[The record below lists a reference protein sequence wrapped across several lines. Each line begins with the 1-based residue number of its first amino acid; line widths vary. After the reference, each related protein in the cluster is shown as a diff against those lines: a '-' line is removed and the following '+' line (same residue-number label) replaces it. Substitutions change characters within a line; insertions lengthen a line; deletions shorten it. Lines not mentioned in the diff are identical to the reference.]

1 MDTEEEEPHH
11 VPNVDSSVQLEDTP
25 VSTATVSELENRNS
39 ESNFELESVSVLD
52 EAGVSTEVSA
62 EKEEEGEGKGVVGEA
77 GAGEKGGED
86 LIVGEEKCEML
97 GGGVEVNDSSSGV
110 GNKEGDG
117 GEDGYMAGGKADVVE
132 DAAGVVVMCKMED
145 ASEIA
150 NEILSAGG
158 IEVSVAEHGAVEA
171 GNLVEQ
177 KVADDVL
184 ERVDIPE
191 EKQVADMA
199 EERGIADAAEV
210 DGATE
215 GVLAKEEETS
225 VAVKVGDSTEQT
237 VVKEET
243 GIMDER
249 EVADVS
255 VKSEMMVE
263 KEGEQSGVMEE
274 TGVDDMTEKTEFV
287 EEPVVE
293 GEMGTDMVEESGV
306 LEEKS
311 VLNVTEQTE
320 DLEYVHAAGEIGN
333 DMAEP
338 AEDSVME
345 EESEKEEDT
354 ELGNEVEGVEKEEE
368 RAAEMGD
375 TVEAMEAADDTE
387 MPDTTEELEMEAAEE
402 TEEVAEETE
411 DTEEDSKASGGK
423 RKRGK
428 KLSTK
433 VPARAPSR
441 KKVEEDVCFI
451 CFDGGNLVLCDRRGC
466 PKAYHSACVGRD
478 EAFFQSKGKWNCGE
492 KFAVCYMELAGVG
505 FSEGTGSSIF
515 SFARHTVKVLH
526 APQIGLM
533 ALERTIE
540 DALGRISH
548 LLSHNL
554 LSENS
559 WHLCSNCKK
568 NAHYMCFTCTFSLCK
583 GCIKEAV
590 ILCIRGNKGFCE
602 SCMNLVMLIEK
613 EQQMHWECATP
624 ASEGGGG
631 GGVGYF
637 AAYIFNKAQIDF
649 DDRGSWEYLFKD
661 YWIDLKSRLS
671 ITADELAQA
680 KNPWK
685 GAAKQES
692 PIELHG
698 FNDAGGSGSDSSSG
712 NVEVTVSKRRK
723 TRSQSKARAR
733 EGDSPSTMAAS
744 AEGASADENAEWASK
759 ELLEVV
765 MNMRNGDKSV
775 LSRMELSQ
783 LILDY
788 IQKYKLR
795 DRRNKSY
802 VICDMR
808 LKNLFGKP
816 RVGHIEMLNL
826 LDPHIFF
833 TKEDSQTDDL
843 QGSVVDAEA
852 NQLEADW
859 NSDALTKTGKDK
871 KRKTRKKGDA
881 RGLQSN
887 VDDYAAIDMHNISLI
902 YLRRNLVE
910 ELLEDTETFHDKVVD
925 SFVRIRISG
934 AGQKQDLYRL
944 VQVVGTSKV
953 AEPYRVGKRTTDF
966 LLDILNLNKTEAIS
980 IDIISN
986 QEFTEDECKRLRQS
1000 IKCGLINR
1008 LTVGDIQEKAMT
1020 IQAVRVKDWVESE
1033 ITRLSHLRDRASD
1046 LGRRKEYPLLIISD
1060 SALLFSSIIVGCIS
1074 IKCVEKLQI
1083 LKTPEE
1089 LQRRLEEIPEIHV
1102 DPNMDP
1108 SYESEEEDEDDKK
1121 KDNYMRPRGSSF
1133 NRRGREPISPRKG
1146 GYSSTDSW
1154 SGGRNYSSMNRE
1166 LSRNLSGKGF
1176 TSKGDDSIGASEMGN
1191 ENLWNLGRERETQQP
1206 NSWSKP
1212 KMALSSEI
1220 GTRNTHSVVIQEPSL
1235 KVASEISP
1243 APPSVGVTTSV
1254 QVNET
1259 EKMWHYQDPSGKVQ
1273 GPFSIVQLRKW
1284 SNTGYFPA
1292 DLKIWKTNE
1301 TQDDSIL
1308 LTNALAGKFQKDP
1321 PVVDNSLPKAQM
1333 ALYGNSLGAS
1343 LKQGIESQVGERSRL
1358 DQHRVAWSPQRVLAS
1373 PGQTDISSSAV
1384 RPASSSLEI
1393 PKHSRDTWGSDTNL
1407 PSPTPNQNPTG
1418 GNKGQAFESKWSPTP
1433 GQSSGPLPVANP
1445 FRGGAVG
1452 LQPPTVVS
1460 ESGSPAAPVVH
1471 SHPMVSN
1478 ESHRRQVNV
1487 QASVNL
1493 GPDLKNAG
1501 VSIQNLVQ
1509 SLSSNNPPAETHGP
1523 GSVSVSRQEAVSV
1536 PSMPATGTQRWTNAS
1551 TQKLE
1556 PNPSLAMPAQPAAY
1570 SHWNDASQAG
1580 QFPGVFQTPGQPN
1593 MVPSE
1598 SWRPAVPV
1606 QSNVQLP
1613 VPPNLP
1619 WGMTVPD
1626 NLGST
1631 ALRPAPGNQNPGW
1644 GPIPGNQNMGWG
1656 APVPANT
1663 NMNWGP
1669 SSQGS
1674 ASVNL
1679 NQNWA
1684 PPGQRQV
1691 PGNANPGWSAP
1702 GNTIQGWTPP
1712 GQGPTGWVAPG
1723 QGAAPGNANPGY
1735 PTPSRNSSMWGGGGA
1750 GAGAGAEPNHNG
1762 DKFSDQR
1769 DRSSQGNESGFG
1781 GAKPWN
1787 RQSSFGSGGGG
1798 SSRPPFKGQRIIKI
1812 LQLIINLINQLSKP
1826 KTALSSEI
1834 GTRNTH
1840 SVVIQEPS
1848 LKVALEISP
1857 APPSIG
1863 VTTSVQV
1870 NETEKMWHYQ
1880 DPSGKVQGPFSM
1892 VQLRKWSNTGC
1903 FPADLK
1909 IWRTNETQDDSIL
1922 LTNALAG
1929 KFQKDPPVVDNSLPK
1944 AQMALYGNSLGASLK
1959 QGIESQVGE
1968 RSRLDQHRVAW
1979 SPQRVLASPGQTD
1992 ISSSAVRPASSSLE
2006 IPKHSR
2012 DTWGSDTNLPS
2023 PTPNQNPTGGNKGQA
2038 FESKWS
2044 PTPGQS
2050 SGPLPVA
2057 NPFRGGAVGLQ
2068 PPTVVSESGSPAAPV
2083 VHSHPMVSNESHRR
2097 QVNIQ
2102 ASVNLGADLKNA
2114 GVSIQI
2120 LVQSLSSNNPP
2131 AETHGPGSVSVSR
2144 QEAVSVPSM
2153 PATGTQRWTNA
2164 STQKLEPNPS
2174 LAMPAQPAAYSHWN
2188 EASQAGQFPGVFQT
2202 PGQPNMVPSES
2213 WRPAVPVQS
2222 NVQLPAP
2229 PNLPWG
2235 MTVPDNL
2242 GATALRQ
2249 APGNQNPGWGPIPG
2263 NQNMGLGA
2271 PVPANT
2277 NMNWGPSSQGSAS
2290 VNPNQNWAPPGQR
2303 QVPGNANPGWSAPG
2317 NTIQGWTPPGQGPTG
2332 WVAPGQG
2339 AAPGNANPGY
2349 PTPSR
2354 NSSMWGGAGAG
2365 AEPNHNGDKFS
2376 DQRDRSSQGNESGFG
2391 GAKPWN
2397 RQS

>member
-62 EKEEEGEGKGVVGEA
+62 EKEESEGKGVVGEA
-77 GAGEKGGED
+77 AAGEKGGED
-86 LIVGEEKCEML
+86 LIGGEKKCEML
-97 GGGVEVNDSSSGV
+97 GGGVEVNASSSGV

-132 DAAGVVVMCKMED
+132 DAAGLVVMCKMED
-145 ASEIA
+145 ASDMA

-158 IEVSVAEHGAVEA
+158 IEVSVAEHGAVELADEA

-184 ERVDIPE
+184 ERVDVPE
-191 EKQVADMA
+191 EKQVADVA

-215 GVLAKEEETS
+215 SVLAKEEETS
-225 VAVKVGDSTEQT
+225 VAVEVGDSIEQT
-237 VVKEET
+237 
-243 GIMDER
+243 
-249 EVADVS
+249 VS

-320 DLEYVHAAGEIGN
+320 DLEYVHAAREIGN
-333 DMAEP
+333 EMAEP

-354 ELGNEVEGVEKEEE
+354 ELGNDVEGVEQEEE
-368 RAAEMGD
+368 RAAEVGD

-387 MPDTTEELEMEAAEE
+387 MPDTTEELELEAAEE
-402 TEEVAEETE
+402 TEEAAEETE
-411 DTEEDSKASGGK
+411 DTEEIEEDSKASGGK

-428 KLSTK
+428 KLSSK

-478 EAFFQSKGKWNCGE
+478 EAFFQSKGKWNC
-492 KFAVCYMELAGVG
+492 VELAGVG

-515 SFARHTVKVLH
+515 SFAQHTVKVLH

-533 ALERTIE
+533 ALERTFE
-540 DALGRISH
+540 SLHVLGSWKNSIKVSKAE
-548 LLSHNL
+548 LS
-554 LSENS
+554 SDF
-559 WHLCSNCKK
+559 SNHIC
-568 NAHYMCFTCTFSLCK
+568 NTTRQEFERL

-613 EQQMHWECATP
+613 EQQ
-624 ASEGGGG
+624 
-631 GGVGYF
+631 
-637 AAYIFNKAQIDF
+637 AQIDF

-671 ITADELAQA
+671 ITSDELAQA

-698 FNDAGGSGSDSSSG
+698 FNDAGGSDSDSSSG

-733 EGDSPSTMAAS
+733 EGDSPSTMATS
-744 AEGASADENAEWASK
+744 AEGASADESAEWASK

-1046 LGRRKEYPLLIISD
+1046 LGRRKEYPLLIISV
-1060 SALLFSSIIVGCIS
+1060 SALLFSSIAVGCVRKVEIALLNLRNLQYFQLS
-1074 IKCVEKLQI
+1074 KFQDSVEECVEKLQI

-1121 KDNYMRPRGSSF
+1121 QDNYMRPRGSSF

-1154 SGGRNYSSMNRE
+1154 SGGRNYPSMNRE

-1176 TSKGDDSIGASEMGN
+1176 TSKGDDSIGASETGN
-1191 ENLWNLGRERETQQP
+1191 ENLWNLGREREAQQP

-1212 KMALSSEI
+1212 KTALSSEI
-1220 GTRNTHSVVIQEPSL
+1220 GTRNTQSVVIQEPSL

-1243 APPSVGVTTSV
+1243 APPSTGVTTSV

-1292 DLKIWKTNE
+1292 DLKIWKINE

-1321 PVVDNSLPKAQM
+1321 PVVDDSLPKAQM

-1373 PGQTDISSSAV
+1373 PGQTDISSSTV
-1384 RPASSSLEI
+1384 RPPPSSLEI
-1393 PKHSRDTWGSDTNL
+1393 PKHSRDTWGSNTNL
-1407 PSPTPNQNPTG
+1407 PSPTPNQNPIG

-1460 ESGSPAAPVVH
+1460 ESGSPAAPIVH
-1471 SHPMVSN
+1471 SHTMLSS

-1493 GPDLKNAG
+1493 GADLKNAG

-1613 VPPNLP
+1613 APPNLP

-1626 NLGST
+1626 NQGAT
-1631 ALRPAPGNQNPGW
+1631 ALRQAPGNQNPGW

-1656 APVPANT
+1656 ALVPANT

-1674 ASVNL
+1674 ASVNP

-1691 PGNANPGWSAP
+1691 PGNVNPGWSAP

-1735 PTPSRNSSMWGGGGA
+1735 PTPSRNSSMWG
-1750 GAGAGAEPNHNG
+1750 GAGAEPNHNG

-1798 SSRPPFKGQRIIKI
+1798 SSRPPFKGQR
-1812 LQLIINLINQLSKP
+1812 
-1826 KTALSSEI
+1826 
-1834 GTRNTH
+1834 
-1840 SVVIQEPS
+1840 
-1848 LKVALEISP
+1848 
-1857 APPSIG
+1857 
-1863 VTTSVQV
+1863 
-1870 NETEKMWHYQ
+1870 
-1880 DPSGKVQGPFSM
+1880 
-1892 VQLRKWSNTGC
+1892 
-1903 FPADLK
+1903 
-1909 IWRTNETQDDSIL
+1909 
-1922 LTNALAG
+1922 
-1929 KFQKDPPVVDNSLPK
+1929 
-1944 AQMALYGNSLGASLK
+1944 
-1959 QGIESQVGE
+1959 
-1968 RSRLDQHRVAW
+1968 
-1979 SPQRVLASPGQTD
+1979 
-1992 ISSSAVRPASSSLE
+1992 
-2006 IPKHSR
+2006 
-2012 DTWGSDTNLPS
+2012 
-2023 PTPNQNPTGGNKGQA
+2023 
-2038 FESKWS
+2038 
-2044 PTPGQS
+2044 
-2050 SGPLPVA
+2050 
-2057 NPFRGGAVGLQ
+2057 
-2068 PPTVVSESGSPAAPV
+2068 
-2083 VHSHPMVSNESHRR
+2083 
-2097 QVNIQ
+2097 
-2102 ASVNLGADLKNA
+2102 
-2114 GVSIQI
+2114 
-2120 LVQSLSSNNPP
+2120 
-2131 AETHGPGSVSVSR
+2131 
-2144 QEAVSVPSM
+2144 
-2153 PATGTQRWTNA
+2153 
-2164 STQKLEPNPS
+2164 
-2174 LAMPAQPAAYSHWN
+2174 
-2188 EASQAGQFPGVFQT
+2188 
-2202 PGQPNMVPSES
+2202 
-2213 WRPAVPVQS
+2213 
-2222 NVQLPAP
+2222 
-2229 PNLPWG
+2229 
-2235 MTVPDNL
+2235 
-2242 GATALRQ
+2242 
-2249 APGNQNPGWGPIPG
+2249 
-2263 NQNMGLGA
+2263 
-2271 PVPANT
+2271 
-2277 NMNWGPSSQGSAS
+2277 
-2290 VNPNQNWAPPGQR
+2290 
-2303 QVPGNANPGWSAPG
+2303 
-2317 NTIQGWTPPGQGPTG
+2317 
-2332 WVAPGQG
+2332 
-2339 AAPGNANPGY
+2339 
-2349 PTPSR
+2349 
-2354 NSSMWGGAGAG
+2354 
-2365 AEPNHNGDKFS
+2365 
-2376 DQRDRSSQGNESGFG
+2376 
-2391 GAKPWN
+2391 
-2397 RQS
+2397 

>member
-1 MDTEEEEPHH
+1 MGSWKT
-11 VPNVDSSVQLEDTP
+11 S
-25 VSTATVSELENRNS
+25 
-39 ESNFELESVSVLD
+39 
-52 EAGVSTEVSA
+52 
-62 EKEEEGEGKGVVGEA
+62 
-77 GAGEKGGED
+77 
-86 LIVGEEKCEML
+86 I
-97 GGGVEVNDSSSGV
+97 
-110 GNKEGDG
+110 
-117 GEDGYMAGGKADVVE
+117 
-132 DAAGVVVMCKMED
+132 
-145 ASEIA
+145 
-150 NEILSAGG
+150 
-158 IEVSVAEHGAVEA
+158 
-171 GNLVEQ
+171 
-177 KVADDVL
+177 KV
-184 ERVDIPE
+184 
-191 EKQVADMA
+191 
-199 EERGIADAAEV
+199 
-210 DGATE
+210 
-215 GVLAKEEETS
+215 
-225 VAVKVGDSTEQT
+225 
-237 VVKEET
+237 
-243 GIMDER
+243 
-249 EVADVS
+249 
-255 VKSEMMVE
+255 
-263 KEGEQSGVMEE
+263 
-274 TGVDDMTEKTEFV
+274 
-287 EEPVVE
+287 
-293 GEMGTDMVEESGV
+293 
-306 LEEKS
+306 
-311 VLNVTEQTE
+311 
-320 DLEYVHAAGEIGN
+320 
-333 DMAEP
+333 
-338 AEDSVME
+338 
-345 EESEKEEDT
+345 
-354 ELGNEVEGVEKEEE
+354 
-368 RAAEMGD
+368 
-375 TVEAMEAADDTE
+375 
-387 MPDTTEELEMEAAEE
+387 
-402 TEEVAEETE
+402 
-411 DTEEDSKASGGK
+411 SKAELSG
-423 RKRGK
+423 
-428 KLSTK
+428 
-433 VPARAPSR
+433 
-441 KKVEEDVCFI
+441 
-451 CFDGGNLVLCDRRGC
+451 
-466 PKAYHSACVGRD
+466 
-478 EAFFQSKGKWNCGE
+478 
-492 KFAVCYMELAGVG
+492 
-505 FSEGTGSSIF
+505 
-515 SFARHTVKVLH
+515 
-526 APQIGLM
+526 
-533 ALERTIE
+533 
-540 DALGRISH
+540 
-548 LLSHNL
+548 
-554 LSENS
+554 

-613 EQQMHWECATP
+613 EQQVNQEM
-624 ASEGGGG
+624 
-631 GGVGYF
+631 
-637 AAYIFNKAQIDF
+637 AQIDF

-671 ITADELAQA
+671 ITSDELAQA

-698 FNDAGGSGSDSSSG
+698 FNDAGGSDSDSSSG

-723 TRSQSKARAR
+723 TRSQSKARAT

-833 TKEDSQTDDL
+833 TKEDSQTYDL

-859 NSDALTKTGKDK
+859 NSDALRKTGKDK

-910 ELLEDTETFHDKVVD
+910 ELLEDTETFHDKVFD

-1046 LGRRKEYPLLIISD
+1046 LGRRKELRE
-1060 SALLFSSIIVGCIS
+1060 
-1074 IKCVEKLQI
+1074 CVEKLQI

-1121 KDNYMRPRGSSF
+1121 QGNYMRSRGSSF

-1176 TSKGDDSIGASEMGN
+1176 TSKGDDSIGASETGN

-1212 KMALSSEI
+1212 KTALSSEI

-1243 APPSVGVTTSV
+1243 APPSIGVTTNV

-1333 ALYGNSLGAS
+1333 ALYGNSLGAA

-1384 RPASSSLEI
+1384 RPAPSSLEI

-1433 GQSSGPLPVANP
+1433 GQSSGPLPVPNP

-1471 SHPMVSN
+1471 SHPMVSS

-1493 GPDLKNAG
+1493 GADLKNAG

-1551 TQKLE
+1551 TQKHE

-1570 SHWNDASQAG
+1570 SHWNDASQA
-1580 QFPGVFQTPGQPN
+1580 
-1593 MVPSE
+1593 S
-1598 SWRPAVPV
+1598 
-1606 QSNVQLP
+1606 
-1613 VPPNLP
+1613 
-1619 WGMTVPD
+1619 
-1626 NLGST
+1626 
-1631 ALRPAPGNQNPGW
+1631 
-1644 GPIPGNQNMGWG
+1644 
-1656 APVPANT
+1656 
-1663 NMNWGP
+1663 
-1669 SSQGS
+1669 
-1674 ASVNL
+1674 
-1679 NQNWA
+1679 
-1684 PPGQRQV
+1684 
-1691 PGNANPGWSAP
+1691 
-1702 GNTIQGWTPP
+1702 
-1712 GQGPTGWVAPG
+1712 
-1723 QGAAPGNANPGY
+1723 
-1735 PTPSRNSSMWGGGGA
+1735 
-1750 GAGAGAEPNHNG
+1750 
-1762 DKFSDQR
+1762 
-1769 DRSSQGNESGFG
+1769 
-1781 GAKPWN
+1781 
-1787 RQSSFGSGGGG
+1787 
-1798 SSRPPFKGQRIIKI
+1798 
-1812 LQLIINLINQLSKP
+1812 
-1826 KTALSSEI
+1826 
-1834 GTRNTH
+1834 
-1840 SVVIQEPS
+1840 
-1848 LKVALEISP
+1848 
-1857 APPSIG
+1857 
-1863 VTTSVQV
+1863 
-1870 NETEKMWHYQ
+1870 
-1880 DPSGKVQGPFSM
+1880 
-1892 VQLRKWSNTGC
+1892 
-1903 FPADLK
+1903 
-1909 IWRTNETQDDSIL
+1909 
-1922 LTNALAG
+1922 
-1929 KFQKDPPVVDNSLPK
+1929 
-1944 AQMALYGNSLGASLK
+1944 
-1959 QGIESQVGE
+1959 
-1968 RSRLDQHRVAW
+1968 
-1979 SPQRVLASPGQTD
+1979 
-1992 ISSSAVRPASSSLE
+1992 
-2006 IPKHSR
+2006 
-2012 DTWGSDTNLPS
+2012 
-2023 PTPNQNPTGGNKGQA
+2023 
-2038 FESKWS
+2038 
-2044 PTPGQS
+2044 
-2050 SGPLPVA
+2050 
-2057 NPFRGGAVGLQ
+2057 
-2068 PPTVVSESGSPAAPV
+2068 
-2083 VHSHPMVSNESHRR
+2083 
-2097 QVNIQ
+2097 
-2102 ASVNLGADLKNA
+2102 
-2114 GVSIQI
+2114 
-2120 LVQSLSSNNPP
+2120 
-2131 AETHGPGSVSVSR
+2131 
-2144 QEAVSVPSM
+2144 
-2153 PATGTQRWTNA
+2153 
-2164 STQKLEPNPS
+2164 
-2174 LAMPAQPAAYSHWN
+2174 
-2188 EASQAGQFPGVFQT
+2188 QFPGVFQT

-2235 MTVPDNL
+2235 MTVPDNQ
-2242 GATALRQ
+2242 GTTALRQ

-2263 NQNMGLGA
+2263 NQNMGWGA

-2365 AEPNHNGDKFS
+2365 AGAEPNHNGDKFS

-2397 RQS
+2397 RQSSFGSGGGGSSRPPFKGQRVCKFHENGHCKKGASCDYMHT

>member
-1 MDTEEEEPHH
+1 MDTEEEEAHH

-52 EAGVSTEVSA
+52 EPGVSTEVSA

-86 LIVGEEKCEML
+86 LIGGEEKCEML
-97 GGGVEVNDSSSGV
+97 GGGVEVNASSSGV

-145 ASEIA
+145 ASEMA
-150 NEILSAGG
+150 NEIRSAGG
-158 IEVSVAEHGAVEA
+158 IEVSVAEHGAVELADEA
-171 GNLVEQ
+171 GNLVER

-184 ERVDIPE
+184 ERVDVPE
-191 EKQVADMA
+191 EKQVADMV
-199 EERGIADAAEV
+199 EERGIADAAAV

-225 VAVKVGDSTEQT
+225 VAVEVGGSTEQT

-243 GIMDER
+243 GIMNER

-293 GEMGTDMVEESGV
+293 GEMGTDMVEEGGV

-320 DLEYVHAAGEIGN
+320 DLEYVHAAREIGI

-368 RAAEMGD
+368 REAEMGD

-387 MPDTTEELEMEAAEE
+387 MPETTEELEMEAAEE
-402 TEEVAEETE
+402 TEDTEEI
-411 DTEEDSKASGGK
+411 EEDSKASGGK

-478 EAFFQSKGKWNCGE
+478 EAFFQSKGKWNCG
-492 KFAVCYMELAGVG
+492 
-505 FSEGTGSSIF
+505 
-515 SFARHTVKVLH
+515 
-526 APQIGLM
+526 
-533 ALERTIE
+533 
-540 DALGRISH
+540 
-548 LLSHNL
+548 
-554 LSENS
+554 

-613 EQQMHWECATP
+613 EQQVNQEM
-624 ASEGGGG
+624 
-631 GGVGYF
+631 
-637 AAYIFNKAQIDF
+637 AQIDF

-671 ITADELAQA
+671 ITSDELAQA

-698 FNDAGGSGSDSSSG
+698 FNDAGGSDSDSSSG

-723 TRSQSKARAR
+723 TRSQSKARAT

-826 LDPHIFF
+826 LDPHIVF

-859 NSDALTKTGKDK
+859 NSDALRKTGKDK

-1046 LGRRKEYPLLIISD
+1046 LGRRKELRE
-1060 SALLFSSIIVGCIS
+1060 
-1074 IKCVEKLQI
+1074 CVEKLQI

-1121 KDNYMRPRGSSF
+1121 QGNYMRSRGSSF

-1176 TSKGDDSIGASEMGN
+1176 TSKGDDSIGASETGN

-1212 KMALSSEI
+1212 KTALSSEI

-1243 APPSVGVTTSV
+1243 APPSIGVTTNV

-1333 ALYGNSLGAS
+1333 ALYGNSLGAA

-1384 RPASSSLEI
+1384 RPAPSSLEI

-1433 GQSSGPLPVANP
+1433 GQSSGPLPVPNP
-1445 FRGGAVG
+1445 FQGGAVG

-1471 SHPMVSN
+1471 SHPMVSS

-1493 GPDLKNAG
+1493 GADLKNAG

-1551 TQKLE
+1551 TQKHE

-1570 SHWNDASQAG
+1570 SHWNDASQA
-1580 QFPGVFQTPGQPN
+1580 
-1593 MVPSE
+1593 S
-1598 SWRPAVPV
+1598 
-1606 QSNVQLP
+1606 
-1613 VPPNLP
+1613 
-1619 WGMTVPD
+1619 
-1626 NLGST
+1626 
-1631 ALRPAPGNQNPGW
+1631 
-1644 GPIPGNQNMGWG
+1644 
-1656 APVPANT
+1656 
-1663 NMNWGP
+1663 
-1669 SSQGS
+1669 
-1674 ASVNL
+1674 
-1679 NQNWA
+1679 
-1684 PPGQRQV
+1684 
-1691 PGNANPGWSAP
+1691 
-1702 GNTIQGWTPP
+1702 
-1712 GQGPTGWVAPG
+1712 
-1723 QGAAPGNANPGY
+1723 
-1735 PTPSRNSSMWGGGGA
+1735 
-1750 GAGAGAEPNHNG
+1750 
-1762 DKFSDQR
+1762 
-1769 DRSSQGNESGFG
+1769 
-1781 GAKPWN
+1781 
-1787 RQSSFGSGGGG
+1787 
-1798 SSRPPFKGQRIIKI
+1798 
-1812 LQLIINLINQLSKP
+1812 
-1826 KTALSSEI
+1826 
-1834 GTRNTH
+1834 
-1840 SVVIQEPS
+1840 
-1848 LKVALEISP
+1848 
-1857 APPSIG
+1857 
-1863 VTTSVQV
+1863 
-1870 NETEKMWHYQ
+1870 
-1880 DPSGKVQGPFSM
+1880 
-1892 VQLRKWSNTGC
+1892 
-1903 FPADLK
+1903 
-1909 IWRTNETQDDSIL
+1909 
-1922 LTNALAG
+1922 
-1929 KFQKDPPVVDNSLPK
+1929 
-1944 AQMALYGNSLGASLK
+1944 
-1959 QGIESQVGE
+1959 
-1968 RSRLDQHRVAW
+1968 
-1979 SPQRVLASPGQTD
+1979 
-1992 ISSSAVRPASSSLE
+1992 
-2006 IPKHSR
+2006 
-2012 DTWGSDTNLPS
+2012 
-2023 PTPNQNPTGGNKGQA
+2023 
-2038 FESKWS
+2038 
-2044 PTPGQS
+2044 
-2050 SGPLPVA
+2050 
-2057 NPFRGGAVGLQ
+2057 
-2068 PPTVVSESGSPAAPV
+2068 
-2083 VHSHPMVSNESHRR
+2083 
-2097 QVNIQ
+2097 
-2102 ASVNLGADLKNA
+2102 
-2114 GVSIQI
+2114 
-2120 LVQSLSSNNPP
+2120 
-2131 AETHGPGSVSVSR
+2131 
-2144 QEAVSVPSM
+2144 
-2153 PATGTQRWTNA
+2153 
-2164 STQKLEPNPS
+2164 
-2174 LAMPAQPAAYSHWN
+2174 
-2188 EASQAGQFPGVFQT
+2188 QFPGVFQT

-2229 PNLPWG
+2229 PNLLWG
-2235 MTVPDNL
+2235 MTVPDNQ
-2242 GATALRQ
+2242 GTTALRQ

-2263 NQNMGLGA
+2263 NQNMGWGA

-2317 NTIQGWTPPGQGPTG
+2317 NTIQGWTRPGQGPTG

-2397 RQS
+2397 RQSSFGSGGGGSSRPPFKGQRVCKFHENGHCKKGASCDYMHT

>member
-11 VPNVDSSVQLEDTP
+11 VPNVDSTVQLEDTP

-39 ESNFELESVSVLD
+39 GSNLELEFVSVLD

-62 EKEEEGEGKGVVGEA
+62 EKEEGEGKGVVGEA

-86 LIVGEEKCEML
+86 LIGGEEKCEML
-97 GGGVEVNDSSSGV
+97 GGGVEVNASSSGV

-132 DAAGVVVMCKMED
+132 DAVGVVVMCKMED
-145 ASEIA
+145 TSEMA

-158 IEVSVAEHGAVEA
+158 IEVSLAEHGAVELADEA

-184 ERVDIPE
+184 ERVDVPE
-191 EKQVADMA
+191 EKQVADVA

-225 VAVKVGDSTEQT
+225 VAVEVGNSTEQT

-243 GIMDER
+243 GIMNER
-249 EVADVS
+249 EVADLS

-274 TGVDDMTEKTEFV
+274 TGVDDMTAKTEFV
-287 EEPVVE
+287 EEPLVE

-311 VLNVTEQTE
+311 VRNVTEQTE
-320 DLEYVHAAGEIGN
+320 DLEYVHAAREIGN

-354 ELGNEVEGVEKEEE
+354 ELGNEVEGFEKEEE

-402 TEEVAEETE
+402 TEEAAEETE
-411 DTEEDSKASGGK
+411 DTEEIEEDSKAGGGK

-478 EAFFQSKGKWNCGE
+478 EAFFQSKGKWNCG
-492 KFAVCYMELAGVG
+492 
-505 FSEGTGSSIF
+505 
-515 SFARHTVKVLH
+515 
-526 APQIGLM
+526 
-533 ALERTIE
+533 
-540 DALGRISH
+540 
-548 LLSHNL
+548 
-554 LSENS
+554 

-613 EQQMHWECATP
+613 EQQVNQEM
-624 ASEGGGG
+624 
-631 GGVGYF
+631 
-637 AAYIFNKAQIDF
+637 AQIDF

-671 ITADELAQA
+671 ITSDELAQA

-685 GAAKQES
+685 GPTKQES

-698 FNDAGGSGSDSSSG
+698 FNDAGGSDSDSSSG

-859 NSDALTKTGKDK
+859 NSDVLTKTGKDK

-1046 LGRRKEYPLLIISD
+1046 LGRRKELRE
-1060 SALLFSSIIVGCIS
+1060 
-1074 IKCVEKLQI
+1074 CVEKLQI

-1121 KDNYMRPRGSSF
+1121 QDNYMRPRGSSF

-1176 TSKGDDSIGASEMGN
+1176 TSKGDESIGASETGN
-1191 ENLWNLGRERETQQP
+1191 ENLWNLGRERETQPP

-1212 KMALSSEI
+1212 KTAQSSEI

-1243 APPSVGVTTSV
+1243 APPSIGVTTSV

-1321 PVVDNSLPKAQM
+1321 PVVDNSLSKAQV

-1384 RPASSSLEI
+1384 RPAPSSLEI

-1460 ESGSPAAPVVH
+1460 ESGGPAAPVVH
-1471 SHPMVSN
+1471 SHPMVSS

-1493 GPDLKNAG
+1493 GADLKDAG

-1536 PSMPATGTQRWTNAS
+1536 PSMPATGTQRWTNTS

-1556 PNPSLAMPAQPAAY
+1556 PNPLLAMPAQPAAY
-1570 SHWNDASQAG
+1570 SHWNDASQAS

-1613 VPPNLP
+1613 APPNLP

-1626 NLGST
+1626 NQGAT
-1631 ALRPAPGNQNPGW
+1631 ALRQAPGNQNPGW

-1656 APVPANT
+1656 ALVPANT
-1663 NMNWGP
+1663 NINWGP

-1674 ASVNL
+1674 ASVNP

-1702 GNTIQGWTPP
+1702 GNTVQGWTPP

-1735 PTPSRNSSMWGGGGA
+1735 PTPSRNASMWGGA
-1750 GAGAGAEPNHNG
+1750 GPEPNHNG

-1798 SSRPPFKGQRIIKI
+1798 SSRPPFKGQR
-1812 LQLIINLINQLSKP
+1812 
-1826 KTALSSEI
+1826 
-1834 GTRNTH
+1834 
-1840 SVVIQEPS
+1840 V
-1848 LKVALEISP
+1848 
-1857 APPSIG
+1857 
-1863 VTTSVQV
+1863 
-1870 NETEKMWHYQ
+1870 
-1880 DPSGKVQGPFSM
+1880 
-1892 VQLRKWSNTGC
+1892 C
-1903 FPADLK
+1903 
-1909 IWRTNETQDDSIL
+1909 
-1922 LTNALAG
+1922 
-1929 KFQKDPPVVDNSLPK
+1929 KFHENGHCKK
-1944 AQMALYGNSLGASLK
+1944 GASC
-1959 QGIESQVGE
+1959 
-1968 RSRLDQHRVAW
+1968 DYMH
-1979 SPQRVLASPGQTD
+1979 T
-1992 ISSSAVRPASSSLE
+1992 
-2006 IPKHSR
+2006 
-2012 DTWGSDTNLPS
+2012 
-2023 PTPNQNPTGGNKGQA
+2023 
-2038 FESKWS
+2038 
-2044 PTPGQS
+2044 
-2050 SGPLPVA
+2050 
-2057 NPFRGGAVGLQ
+2057 
-2068 PPTVVSESGSPAAPV
+2068 
-2083 VHSHPMVSNESHRR
+2083 
-2097 QVNIQ
+2097 
-2102 ASVNLGADLKNA
+2102 
-2114 GVSIQI
+2114 
-2120 LVQSLSSNNPP
+2120 
-2131 AETHGPGSVSVSR
+2131 
-2144 QEAVSVPSM
+2144 
-2153 PATGTQRWTNA
+2153 
-2164 STQKLEPNPS
+2164 
-2174 LAMPAQPAAYSHWN
+2174 
-2188 EASQAGQFPGVFQT
+2188 
-2202 PGQPNMVPSES
+2202 
-2213 WRPAVPVQS
+2213 
-2222 NVQLPAP
+2222 
-2229 PNLPWG
+2229 
-2235 MTVPDNL
+2235 
-2242 GATALRQ
+2242 
-2249 APGNQNPGWGPIPG
+2249 
-2263 NQNMGLGA
+2263 
-2271 PVPANT
+2271 
-2277 NMNWGPSSQGSAS
+2277 
-2290 VNPNQNWAPPGQR
+2290 
-2303 QVPGNANPGWSAPG
+2303 
-2317 NTIQGWTPPGQGPTG
+2317 
-2332 WVAPGQG
+2332 
-2339 AAPGNANPGY
+2339 
-2349 PTPSR
+2349 
-2354 NSSMWGGAGAG
+2354 
-2365 AEPNHNGDKFS
+2365 
-2376 DQRDRSSQGNESGFG
+2376 
-2391 GAKPWN
+2391 
-2397 RQS
+2397 

>member
-62 EKEEEGEGKGVVGEA
+62 EKEESEGKGVVGEA
-77 GAGEKGGED
+77 AAGEKGGED
-86 LIVGEEKCEML
+86 LIGGEEKCEML
-97 GGGVEVNDSSSGV
+97 GGGVEVNASSSGV

-117 GEDGYMAGGKADVVE
+117 GEDGYMAGGEADVVE

-145 ASEIA
+145 ASEMA

-158 IEVSVAEHGAVEA
+158 IEVSVAEHRAVELADEA

-184 ERVDIPE
+184 ERVDVPE
-191 EKQVADMA
+191 EKQVADVA

-215 GVLAKEEETS
+215 SVLAKEEETI
-225 VAVKVGDSTEQT
+225 VAVEVGDSTEQT
-237 VVKEET
+237 VVMEET
-243 GIMDER
+243 GIMNKR
-249 EVADVS
+249 EGADVS

-320 DLEYVHAAGEIGN
+320 DLEYVHAAREIGN
-333 DMAEP
+333 EMAEP

-354 ELGNEVEGVEKEEE
+354 ELGNDVEGVEQEEE
-368 RAAEMGD
+368 RAAEMVD

-387 MPDTTEELEMEAAEE
+387 MPDTTEELELEAAEE

-411 DTEEDSKASGGK
+411 DTEEIEEDSKASGGK

-428 KLSTK
+428 KLSSK
-433 VPARAPSR
+433 VPARAPPR

-478 EAFFQSKGKWNCGE
+478 EAFFQSKGKWNCG
-492 KFAVCYMELAGVG
+492 
-505 FSEGTGSSIF
+505 
-515 SFARHTVKVLH
+515 
-526 APQIGLM
+526 
-533 ALERTIE
+533 
-540 DALGRISH
+540 
-548 LLSHNL
+548 
-554 LSENS
+554 

-613 EQQMHWECATP
+613 DQQ
-624 ASEGGGG
+624 
-631 GGVGYF
+631 
-637 AAYIFNKAQIDF
+637 AQIDF

-671 ITADELAQA
+671 ITSDELAQA

-698 FNDAGGSGSDSSSG
+698 FNDAGGSDSDSSSG

-733 EGDSPSTMAAS
+733 EGDSPSTMATS
-744 AEGASADENAEWASK
+744 AEGASADESAEWASK

-910 ELLEDTETFHDKVVD
+910 ELLEDAETFHDKVVD

-1046 LGRRKEYPLLIISD
+1046 LGRRKELRE
-1060 SALLFSSIIVGCIS
+1060 
-1074 IKCVEKLQI
+1074 CVEKLQI

-1121 KDNYMRPRGSSF
+1121 QDNYMRPRGSSF

-1154 SGGRNYSSMNRE
+1154 SGGRNYSSVNRE

-1176 TSKGDDSIGASEMGN
+1176 TSKGDDSIGASETGN
-1191 ENLWNLGRERETQQP
+1191 ENLWNLGREREAQQP

-1212 KMALSSEI
+1212 KTALSSEI
-1220 GTRNTHSVVIQEPSL
+1220 GTRNTQSVVIQEPSL
-1235 KVASEISP
+1235 KVALEISP
-1243 APPSVGVTTSV
+1243 APPSTGVTTSV

-1321 PVVDNSLPKAQM
+1321 PVVNNSLPKAQM

-1373 PGQTDISSSAV
+1373 PGQTDISSSTV
-1384 RPASSSLEI
+1384 RPAPSSLEI
-1393 PKHSRDTWGSDTNL
+1393 PKHSRDTWGSNTNL
-1407 PSPTPNQNPTG
+1407 PSPTPNQNPIG

-1433 GQSSGPLPVANP
+1433 GQSSGSLPVANP

-1471 SHPMVSN
+1471 SHTMVSS
-1478 ESHRRQVNV
+1478 ESLRRQVNV

-1493 GPDLKNAG
+1493 GADLKNAG

-1523 GSVSVSRQEAVSV
+1523 GSVSVSRQEVVAV

-1613 VPPNLP
+1613 
-1619 WGMTVPD
+1619 
-1626 NLGST
+1626 
-1631 ALRPAPGNQNPGW
+1631 
-1644 GPIPGNQNMGWG
+1644 
-1656 APVPANT
+1656 
-1663 NMNWGP
+1663 
-1669 SSQGS
+1669 
-1674 ASVNL
+1674 
-1679 NQNWA
+1679 
-1684 PPGQRQV
+1684 
-1691 PGNANPGWSAP
+1691 
-1702 GNTIQGWTPP
+1702 
-1712 GQGPTGWVAPG
+1712 
-1723 QGAAPGNANPGY
+1723 
-1735 PTPSRNSSMWGGGGA
+1735 
-1750 GAGAGAEPNHNG
+1750 
-1762 DKFSDQR
+1762 
-1769 DRSSQGNESGFG
+1769 
-1781 GAKPWN
+1781 
-1787 RQSSFGSGGGG
+1787 
-1798 SSRPPFKGQRIIKI
+1798 
-1812 LQLIINLINQLSKP
+1812 
-1826 KTALSSEI
+1826 
-1834 GTRNTH
+1834 
-1840 SVVIQEPS
+1840 
-1848 LKVALEISP
+1848 
-1857 APPSIG
+1857 
-1863 VTTSVQV
+1863 
-1870 NETEKMWHYQ
+1870 
-1880 DPSGKVQGPFSM
+1880 
-1892 VQLRKWSNTGC
+1892 
-1903 FPADLK
+1903 
-1909 IWRTNETQDDSIL
+1909 
-1922 LTNALAG
+1922 
-1929 KFQKDPPVVDNSLPK
+1929 
-1944 AQMALYGNSLGASLK
+1944 
-1959 QGIESQVGE
+1959 
-1968 RSRLDQHRVAW
+1968 
-1979 SPQRVLASPGQTD
+1979 
-1992 ISSSAVRPASSSLE
+1992 
-2006 IPKHSR
+2006 
-2012 DTWGSDTNLPS
+2012 
-2023 PTPNQNPTGGNKGQA
+2023 
-2038 FESKWS
+2038 
-2044 PTPGQS
+2044 
-2050 SGPLPVA
+2050 
-2057 NPFRGGAVGLQ
+2057 
-2068 PPTVVSESGSPAAPV
+2068 
-2083 VHSHPMVSNESHRR
+2083 
-2097 QVNIQ
+2097 
-2102 ASVNLGADLKNA
+2102 
-2114 GVSIQI
+2114 
-2120 LVQSLSSNNPP
+2120 
-2131 AETHGPGSVSVSR
+2131 
-2144 QEAVSVPSM
+2144 
-2153 PATGTQRWTNA
+2153 
-2164 STQKLEPNPS
+2164 
-2174 LAMPAQPAAYSHWN
+2174 
-2188 EASQAGQFPGVFQT
+2188 
-2202 PGQPNMVPSES
+2202 
-2213 WRPAVPVQS
+2213 
-2222 NVQLPAP
+2222 AP

-2235 MTVPDNL
+2235 MTVPDNQ

-2263 NQNMGLGA
+2263 NQNMGWGA
-2271 PVPANT
+2271 LVPANT

-2303 QVPGNANPGWSAPG
+2303 QVPGNVNPGWSAPG

-2354 NSSMWGGAGAG
+2354 NSSMWGGAGA
-2365 AEPNHNGDKFS
+2365 EPNHNGDKFS

-2391 GAKPWN
+2391 GTKPWN
-2397 RQS
+2397 RQSSFGSGGGGSSRPPFKGQRVCKFHENGHCKKGASCDYMHT